1 VAYRFGQYLD
11 TAVPL
16 VLRFSKGAGDGEEE
30 LSESCLQV
38 RVQRRATCINV
49 HTAVNTTP
57 RTVCHLLTIHCCAR
71 V

>member
-16 VLRFSKGAGDGEEE
+16 VAHFSKSTSDGEEE

-38 RVQRRATCINV
+38 GFFVDR
-49 HTAVNTTP
+49 
-57 RTVCHLLTIHCCAR
+57 
-71 V
+71 